1 MKKFFIAC
9 CLMGCTLLTATSAS
23 AASPRGN
30 KGISVQWP
38 RQIFAGDYPDPSILV
53 DGDDYYMTFT
63 TNYWLPS
70 LVIWHSRD
78 LVNWQPIGHALD
90 KFIGTVWAPDFQKVD
105 GRYYIYFPAD
115 GHIYVVWADDVHG
128 PWSEPI
134 DLHINAIDPGLIVA
148 DDGSRSLYL
157 NGGRMI
163 RLAPDGLSTVGELQS
178 VYKAWEIPDTWD
190 VECTCLE
197 SPKLVKRD
205 GWYYLTSAEGGTA
218 GPATSHMAVVHRSR
232 SINGP
237 WEACPDNPIVHTW
250 SADEQWWSKGHG
262 TLFEDA
268 HGQWWMVF
276 HAYRKGFYT
285 LGRHTLLTP
294 IEWTA
299 DGWPVEALD
308 AQRKLPSHRAE
319 NKLMWQA
326 WQGNDEMKTAVVGD
340 SCYTL
345 RARVHV
351 GSDKGEG
358 GLLLSYSKAQFSGL
372 TTDGHNLN
380 LWHQGKLQATYP
392 HEGSTVWMQLVN
404 DCNKLT
410 VYAGSSP
417 RKLKPL
423 GSTLD
428 VSGMH
433 HNNLKDF
440 MSLRPALKQS
450 GSCTIDKV
458 TYKGTK

>member
-1 MKKFFIAC
+1 
-9 CLMGCTLLTATSAS
+9 MGCALLTVMSAS
-23 AASPRGN
+23 ATSPRGDN
-30 KGISVQWP
+30 DSYTQWP
-38 RQIFAGDYPDPSILV
+38 LPLFAGDYPDPSILV

-115 GHIYVVWADDVHG
+115 GHIYVVWADDVRG

-148 DDGSRSLYL
+148 DDGSRSLYV

-163 RLAPDGLSTVGELQS
+163 RLAPDGLSTVGELQT

-197 SPKLVKRD
+197 SPKLVKHD

-250 SADEQWWSKGHG
+250 NADEQWWSKGHG

-268 HGQWWMVF
+268 SGQWWMVF

-299 DGWPVEALD
+299 EGWPVEALQ
-308 AQRKLPSHRAE
+308 AQRKMPSHRVKNE
-319 NKLMWQA
+319 MMWQT

-340 SCYTL
+340 TCYTL

-351 GSDKGEG
+351 EPDNGEG

-372 TTDGHNLN
+372 TTDGHNLH

-392 HEGSTVWMQLVN
+392 HEGSTIWMQLVN
-404 DCNKLT
+404 DCHKFT
-410 VYAGSSP
+410 VYAGPSP

-423 GSTLD
+423 GSPLD

-450 GSCTIDKV
+450 GSCSIDKV
-458 TYKGTK
+458 TYKGKK

>member
-1 MKKFFIAC
+1 
-9 CLMGCTLLTATSAS
+9 MGCALLTVMSAS
-23 AASPRGN
+23 ATSPRGDN
-30 KGISVQWP
+30 DSYTQWP
-38 RQIFAGDYPDPSILV
+38 LPLFAGDYPDPSILV

-115 GHIYVVWADDVHG
+115 GHIYVVWADDVRG

-148 DDGSRSLYL
+148 DDGSRSLYV

-163 RLAPDGLSTVGELQS
+163 RLAPDGLSTVGELQT

-197 SPKLVKRD
+197 SPKLVKHD

-250 SADEQWWSKGHG
+250 NADEQWWSKGHG

-268 HGQWWMVF
+268 SGQWWMVF

-299 DGWPVEALD
+299 EGWPVEALQ
-308 AQRKLPSHRAE
+308 AQRKMPSHRVKNE
-319 NKLMWQA
+319 LMWQT
-326 WQGNDEMKTAVVGD
+326 WQGNDEMQTAVVGD
-340 SCYTL
+340 TCYTL

-351 GSDKGEG
+351 EPDNGEG

-372 TTDGHNLN
+372 TTDGHNLH

-392 HEGSTVWMQLVN
+392 HEGSTIWMQLVN
-404 DCNKLT
+404 DCHELT
-410 VYAGSSP
+410 VYAGPSP

-423 GSTLD
+423 GSPLD

-450 GSCTIDKV
+450 GSCSIDKV
-458 TYKGTK
+458 TYKGKK

>member
-1 MKKFFIAC
+1 
-9 CLMGCTLLTATSAS
+9 MGCALLTVMSAS
-23 AASPRGN
+23 ATSPRDDN
-30 KGISVQWP
+30 DSYTQWP
-38 RQIFAGDYPDPSILV
+38 LPLFAGDYPDPSILV

-115 GHIYVVWADDVHG
+115 GHIYVVWADDVRG

-148 DDGSRSLYL
+148 DDGSRSLYV

-163 RLAPDGLSTVGELQS
+163 RLAPDGLSTVGELQT

-197 SPKLVKRD
+197 SPKLVKHD

-250 SADEQWWSKGHG
+250 NADEQWWSKGHG

-268 HGQWWMVF
+268 SGQWWMVF

-299 DGWPVEALD
+299 EGWPVEALQ
-308 AQRKLPSHRAE
+308 AQRKMPSHRVKNE
-319 NKLMWQA
+319 LMWQT
-326 WQGNDEMKTAVVGD
+326 WQGNDEMQTAVVGD

-351 GSDKGEG
+351 EPDNGEG

-372 TTDGHNLN
+372 TTDGHNLH

-392 HEGSTVWMQLVN
+392 HEGSTIWMQLVN
-404 DCNKLT
+404 DCHELT
-410 VYAGSSP
+410 VYAGPSP

-423 GSTLD
+423 GSPLD

-450 GSCTIDKV
+450 GSCSIDKV
-458 TYKGTK
+458 TYKGKK

>member
-1 MKKFFIAC
+1 
-9 CLMGCTLLTATSAS
+9 MGCALLTVMSAS
-23 AASPRGN
+23 AASPRGDN
-30 KGISVQWP
+30 DSYTQWP
-38 RQIFAGDYPDPSILV
+38 LPLFAGDYPDPSILV

-115 GHIYVVWADDVHG
+115 GHIYVVWADDVRG

-148 DDGSRSLYL
+148 DDGSRSLYV

-163 RLAPDGLSTVGELQS
+163 RLAPDGLSTVGELQT

-197 SPKLVKRD
+197 SPKLVKHD

-250 SADEQWWSKGHG
+250 NADEQWWSKGHG

-268 HGQWWMVF
+268 SGQWWMVF

-299 DGWPVEALD
+299 EGWPVEALQ
-308 AQRKLPSHRAE
+308 AQRKMPSHRVKNE
-319 NKLMWQA
+319 LMWQT
-326 WQGNDEMKTAVVGD
+326 WQGDDEMQTAVVGD

-351 GSDKGEG
+351 EPDNGEG

-372 TTDGHNLN
+372 TTDGHNLH

-392 HEGSTVWMQLVN
+392 HEGSTIWMQLVN
-404 DCNKLT
+404 DCHELT
-410 VYAGSSP
+410 VYAGPSP

-423 GSTLD
+423 GSPLD

-450 GSCTIDKV
+450 GSCSIDKV
-458 TYKGTK
+458 TYKGKK